1 MVALPGAG
9 LLDRVRAAVRA
20 RFRLHDNWRQLVRH
34 AWSVRFALAAA
45 LFDGLAMAAGFFTD
59 APERVRPWIAAL
71 GFSATLLAAVAR
83 LMPQAAIAPT
93 TDAAGDA

>member
-1 MVALPGAG
+1 M
-9 LLDRVRAAVRA
+9 RAVVQA

-59 APERVRPWIAAL
+59 APERWRPWIAAV
-71 GFSATLLAAVAR
+71 GFSATLLAAVA
-83 LMPQAAIAPT
+83 
-93 TDAAGDA
+93 G